1 MSSDRQLRLNTPRD
15 RSLGHALVTPPVGSR
30 LRPCGQCS
38 WRPVVPAAG
47 GPGPGGGGPGG
58 RWSRPRRRWS
68 RRPVVRPPRRPPPTP
83 AAPAHRP
90 WVGEGVVFV
99 PPDHPGPAGAARGS
113 PLQGSELGSRYIAGS
128 CAALANACSGK
139 SVGGTLRNSHVR
151 GHRKG
156 HRARST
162 GMGHPESTRRVAW
175 LEFSSQSRR
184 QRGQSP
190 LRRIGELSE

>member
-58 RWSRPRRRWS
+58 RWSAHLGGPRL
-68 RRPVVRPPRRPPPTP
+68 PRRPPPT
-83 AAPAHRP
+83 APG
-90 WVGEGVVFV
+90 WVKGSYLSRR
-99 PPDHPGPAGAARGS
+99 DHPGPAGAARGS

>member
-1 MSSDRQLRLNTPRD
+1 MRTMLL
-15 RSLGHALVTPPVGSR
+15 
-30 LRPCGQCS
+30 
-38 WRPVVPAAG
+38 AAG

-58 RWSRPRRRWS
+58 RGPGGRWS
-68 RRPVVRPPRRPPPTP
+68 AHLGGPRPPRRPPPT
-83 AAPAHRP
+83 APGWVKGSYLSRRTTQGQPERP
-90 WVGEGVVFV
+90 V
-99 PPDHPGPAGAARGS
+99 DRR
-113 PLQGSELGSRYIAGS
+113 QGSELGSRYIAGPS
-128 CAALANACSGK
+128 AALANACSGK

-184 QRGQSP
+184 QRGQLARSAGWY
-190 LRRIGELSE
+190 R